1 MSGARSFS
9 SLAFNP
15 RRGLDGIHA
24 VTFFENGYGASIVRG
39 TGTYGNEHGLYE
51 LAVIA
56 GDNDEW
62 DLDYTTPI
70 TDDVEGWLSE
80 ERITDLLNEIAA
92 LPTASEPAA

>member
-9 SLAFNP
+9 ALSFNP

-24 VTFFENGYGASIVRG
+24 VTFFENGYGASVVRG
-39 TGTYGNEHGLYE
+39 YGTYGNEHGLYE

-56 GDNDEW
+56 GDKDGW
-62 DLDYTTPI
+62 DLDYETPI

-80 ERITDLLNEIAA
+80 ERITELLMEIAA
-92 LPTASEPAA
+92 LPPAAEQVA